1 MKQAVALYHLR
12 FEDLGSFEP
21 VLADNGYAIDY
32 RSAVRELGS
41 VDPVAPD
48 LLVICGGPV
57 SAYDDATFPFVTE
70 EKRII
75 AARLAAGRPTLGICL
90 GGQMMAAALGAKVG
104 PGKKELGFSPLTL
117 TDAGANSPLKHLDD
131 VPVLHW
137 HGDTFDIP
145 AGAELLASTDICRNQ
160 AFALGPNALGLQFHP
175 EGDFPALEDWF
186 VAYGGDLANAKVSVP
201 EMRATA
207 TEHVPKLRAAAAK
220 MLRAW
225 LDGLT
230 S

>member
-1 MKQAVALYHLR
+1 MKHAVALYHLR

-32 RSAVRELGS
+32 RSAVRELSS
-41 VDPVAPD
+41 VDPLAPD
-48 LLVICGGPV
+48 LMIICGGPIGV
-57 SAYDDATFPFVTE
+57 YEEDAFPFIRE
-70 EKRII
+70 EKRIL

-90 GGQMMAAALGAKVG
+90 GGQMMAAALGAKVA

-117 TDAGANSPLKHLDD
+117 TDAGGQSPLKHLDG

-145 AGAELLASTDICRNQ
+145 AGAKLLASTDICRNQ
-160 AFALGPNALGLQFHP
+160 AFALGPNALGLQCHP
-175 EGDFPALEDWF
+175 EGDLPALEDWL

-201 EMRATA
+201 EMRASVV
-207 TEHVPKLRAAAAK
+207 ENVPRLRAASAN
-220 MLRAW
+220 MLKSW